1 MAERIN
7 SHVKKCP
14 ICQEPFGDVNLF
26 MTHLSKCNISSEEE
40 EDDEDN
46 KDDDDVV
53 RTHLALCLFCI
64 QNAPLRNLA
73 LRKKSYTTNLRPN
86 LSTLSRAMFSMP

>member
-1 MAERIN
+1 M
-7 SHVKKCP
+7 KKCP

-64 QNAPLRNLA
+64 
-73 LRKKSYTTNLRPN
+73 
-86 LSTLSRAMFSMP
+86 